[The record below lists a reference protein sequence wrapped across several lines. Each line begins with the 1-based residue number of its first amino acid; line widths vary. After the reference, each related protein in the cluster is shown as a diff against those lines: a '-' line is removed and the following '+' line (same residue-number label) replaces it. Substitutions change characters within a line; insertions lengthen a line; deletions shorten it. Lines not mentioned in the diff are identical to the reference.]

1 MPDEITISIDGVEIK
16 TQPGKMVLEAAID
29 AGIYVPYLCYHP
41 GMKPFAACRMCVVS
55 VEGGRGYPAACTLP
69 VADGMRVRSEAND
82 VIELRRSVMQ
92 MLIAE
97 HPNGCLTCHRID
109 ICGPSDVCLRHVS
122 VNDRCVTCPK
132 NERCEFKDTVR
143 YLGMELESPLNYKY
157 KQIPLEVSDPFYD
170 RDYNLCIACGR
181 CVRACEEIRG
191 DDAICFTERSGKALV
206 GTSFGTSLLESG
218 CEFCGACIDV
228 CPVGALVERDHKWE
242 KPRRIEP
249 TICPHCPVG
258 CQLNLEVNEAGEM
271 IRVVPEFNAPANRGQ
286 ACFKGK
292 FGLEYLN
299 RSDRLKQPLIRRD
312 GDLTEATWEEAL
324 DLVASRLPEY
334 RGDAFALLA
343 APDCTNEELYL
354 AQKFARVAMGSN
366 NLDVLS
372 NLQPEATLALER
384 GLGYAAATNSIWD
397 LEQSDCIL
405 VFNANLTEDNN
416 VLALPVKAA
425 RKRGASLIVI
435 DVREVELTRHAELWL
450 RPAPGSELLLL
461 GGILREFIDQGLDKK
476 DWVEEHCE
484 DPSTLLYYL
493 HNLDLEEVS
502 AVTQV
507 PRESIAEAARLF
519 GEGGKSA
526 VCFAL
531 DNVADELQRDC
542 ASALVDLA
550 LLTGNVGEPGS
561 GIYPVRQGANEQ
573 GAWDVGCIAN
583 RLPGRGAAR
592 NDRARS
598 ELEEILQCSLPSDR
612 GLGSRDCLDAAVAG
626 QVRAMVLLG
635 DSQNLTNGRL
645 GDGLSALERLEFLVV
660 ADTFMSECAELAD
673 VVLPRATLAEKDGTF
688 TNLERRIQ
696 RLKPAFQ
703 SPAGESGDD
712 LWLLVELGQ
721 KLGAT
726 GFDFSTAGEV
736 MEEIAR
742 VAPAY
747 AGVSYPVLEAAGSL
761 VLMSGPESPKPTQML
776 YAGRTHQGIQW
787 PVTGNRSKGTPVLYS
802 ESFPIERAN
811 LVAPEFRVL
820 EDEPDPDYPARLAPG
835 RVLLQRDRDSRVE
848 LQRDTRRNN
857 IVRDE
862 VLELNA
868 TDAERWQVS
877 EGDAVKVECPGREL
891 KGVVRLNASL
901 PEGVIAV
908 TGLFGQMA
916 VELENS
922 VEPVPMS
929 RVPGLDLE
937 PARVVKAD

>member
-1 MPDEITISIDGVEIK
+1 MPDDITISIDGVEIK

-41 GMKPFAACRMCVVS
+41 GMEPFAACRMCVVS

-69 VADGMRVRSEAND
+69 VADGMRVSSEAQD

-258 CQLNLEVNEAGEM
+258 CQLNLELNDAEEV
-271 IRVVPEFNAPANRGQ
+271 IRVVPEYNAPANRGQ

-292 FGLEYLN
+292 FGLEFLN
-299 RSDRLKQPLIRRD
+299 RRDRLKQPLIRRD
-312 GDLTEATWEEAL
+312 GHLQETTWEEAL
-324 DLVASRLPEY
+324 DFAAGRLAEY
-334 RGDAFALLA
+334 RGESFALLA
-343 APDCTNEELYL
+343 APDCTNEEFYL
-354 AQKFARVAMGSN
+354 AQKFARVAMESN
-366 NLDVLS
+366 NVDVLS
-372 NLQPEATLALER
+372 NLQPEASLALER
-384 GLGYAAATNSIWD
+384 GMGYAAATNSIWE
-397 LEQSDCIL
+397 LEQSNCIL
-405 VFNANLTEDNN
+405 VFNANVTEDNN
-416 VLALPVKAA
+416 VLALPMKQA
-425 RKRGASLIVI
+425 RKKGATLVVI
-435 DVREVELTRHAELWL
+435 DVREVELTRQSDLWL

-461 GGILREFIDQGLDKK
+461 GGILREIIDQGLDKK
-476 DWVEEHCE
+476 DWVEERCE

-493 HNLDLEEVS
+493 HNLDLAEV
-502 AVTQV
+502 AAATQV
-507 PRESIAEAARLF
+507 SRDRIAQAARMF
-519 GEGGKSA
+519 GEGGKS
-526 VCFAL
+526 VICFAL
-531 DNVADELQRDC
+531 DNIAEELQRDC
-542 ASALVDLA
+542 ASALVNLA

-561 GIYPVRQGANEQ
+561 GLYPVRPGANEQ

-592 NDRARS
+592 NERARS
-598 ELEEILQCSLPSDR
+598 ELEEILQCSLPSGR
-612 GLGSRDCLDAAVAG
+612 GLGLRGCLDAAAEG
-626 QVRAMVLLG
+626 QVKAMVLLG
-635 DSQNLTNGRL
+635 DSHNLSNDRIGNGVA
-645 GDGLSALERLEFLVV
+645 ALEQLGFLVV
-660 ADTFMSECAELAD
+660 TDTFLSESAQLAD
-673 VVLPRATLAEKDGTF
+673 VVFPRAAWAEKDGTF

-696 RLKPAFQ
+696 RLKPALQ
-703 SPAGESGDD
+703 NRQGDAKPD
-712 LWLLVELGQ
+712 LWLLGELGRR
-721 KLGAT
+721 LGAA
-726 GFDFSTAGEV
+726 GFEFSTAGEV

-742 VAPAY
+742 VVPAY
-747 AGVSYPVLEAAGSL
+747 AGVSYPALEAAGSL

-776 YAGRTHQGIQW
+776 YTGRTHQGIQW
-787 PVTGNRSKGTPVLYS
+787 PVPEGQGKGTPTLYA
-802 ESFPIERAN
+802 EAFPIEKAN
-811 LVAPEFRVL
+811 LVAPDFRVL
-820 EDEPDPDYPARLAPG
+820 DAEPHQDYPAWLAPG
-835 RVLLQRDRDSRVE
+835 RVLLQRDRENKVE
-848 LQRDTRRNN
+848 LQPDTRLND
-857 IVRDE
+857 IVRE
-862 VLELNA
+862 EQVELNA
-868 TDAERWQVS
+868 TDAERWQVG
-877 EGDAVKVECPGREL
+877 EGDPVRVECPDREL
-891 KGVVRLNASL
+891 TGIVCLNPAL
-901 PEGVIAV
+901 PDGVIAV
-908 TGLFGQMA
+908 TALFGQLA

-922 VEPVPMS
+922 PEPVPMS
-929 RVPGLDLE
+929 RVPGLDLSR
-937 PARVVKAD
+937 ARVVKA

>member
-1 MPDEITISIDGVEIK
+1 MPDDITISIDGVEIK

-69 VADGMRVRSEAND
+69 VADGMRVSSEAQD

-258 CQLNLEVNEAGEM
+258 CQLNLEINEADEV
-271 IRVVPEFNAPANRGQ
+271 IRVVPEYNAPANRGQ

-292 FGLEYLN
+292 FGLEFLN
-299 RSDRLKQPLIRRD
+299 RRDRLKQPLIRRD
-312 GDLTEATWEEAL
+312 GHFQEATWEEAL
-324 DLVASRLPEY
+324 DFAAGRLAEY
-334 RGDAFALLA
+334 RGESFALLA
-343 APDCTNEELYL
+343 ATDCTNEEFYL

-366 NLDVLS
+366 NVDVLS
-372 NLQPEATLALER
+372 NLQPEASLALER
-384 GLGYAAATNSIWD
+384 GMGYAAATNSIWD
-397 LEQSDCIL
+397 LESSDCIL
-405 VFNANLTEDNN
+405 VFNANVTEDNN
-416 VLALPVKAA
+416 VLALPMKQA
-425 RKRGASLIVI
+425 RKKGASLVVI
-435 DVREVELTRHAELWL
+435 DVREVELTRHADLWL

-461 GGILREFIDQGLDKK
+461 GGILREIIDQGLDKK

-493 HNLDLEEVS
+493 HNLDLEEVAS
-502 AVTQV
+502 ATQV
-507 PRESIAEAARLF
+507 SRENIAEAARMF
-519 GEGGKSA
+519 GESGKSA
-526 VCFAL
+526 ICFAL
-531 DNVADELQRDC
+531 DNIAEELQRDC
-542 ASALVDLA
+542 ASALVNLA

-561 GIYPVRQGANEQ
+561 GLYPVRPGANEQ

-592 NDRARS
+592 NERARS

-612 GLGSRDCLDAAVAG
+612 GMGLRDCLGAAANG
-626 QVRAMVLLG
+626 QVKAMVLLG
-635 DSQNLTNGRL
+635 DSYNLSNDRL
-645 GDGLSALERLEFLVV
+645 GNGVAALERLDFLVV
-660 ADTFMSECAELAD
+660 TDTFLSESAQLAD
-673 VVLPRATLAEKDGTF
+673 VVFPRAAWAEKDGTF

-696 RLKPAFQ
+696 RLKPALQ
-703 SPAGESGDD
+703 NRQGDAKPD
-712 LWLLVELGQ
+712 LWLLGELGWR
-721 KLGAT
+721 LGAT

-736 MEEIAR
+736 MEEISS
-742 VAPAY
+742 VVPAY
-747 AGVSYPVLEAAGSL
+747 AGVSYPALEAAGSL
-761 VLMSGPESPKPTQML
+761 VLVSGPESPKPTQML

-787 PVTGNRSKGTPVLYS
+787 PVTEGQGKGTPTLYA
-802 ESFPIERAN
+802 EVFPIEKAN
-811 LVAPEFRVL
+811 LVAPDFRAL
-820 EDEPDPDYPARLAPG
+820 DAEPDQDYPAWLAPG
-835 RVLLQRDRDSRVE
+835 RVLLQRDRENQVE
-848 LQRDTRRNN
+848 LQQDTKLND
-857 IVRDE
+857 IVRE
-862 VLELNA
+862 EQVELNA
-868 TDAERWQVS
+868 TDAERWQVG
-877 EGDAVKVECPGREL
+877 EGDPVRVECQDREL
-891 KGVVRLNASL
+891 AGVVRLNPTL
-901 PEGVIAV
+901 PKGVIAV
-908 TGLFGQMA
+908 TGLFGQLA

-922 VEPVPMS
+922 LEHVPMS
-929 RVPGLDLE
+929 RVPGLNLSR
-937 PARVVKAD
+937 ARVVKA